1 MLLIRNIYKYHNSII
16 ILRGIN
22 MNAIEIT
29 IISIVLMIGLG
40 YFLKRID
47 FLSEKDIDPLNKIV
61 MYILMPCMI
70 FSALYSADM
79 SLLPTLGILPF
90 VILTASIGSGVIAYI
105 ILKRLHYDD
114 KKIWSVLVTVMIA
127 NTAFMGYPVNL
138 GVYGHPGF
146 LRAIFCDLATT
157 CMFLLLSF
165 VLVLKF
171 GGTVKRAF
179 REILLFPPLWAV
191 VLGISFNLLN
201 IPIGPV
207 LDKTVNYLA
216 DGAIPLIMISLGLS
230 IELGGLARS
239 KAMVIFTSIIKLG
252 VFPLIALIVVSLLG
266 LTGLQHDVGII
277 EAAMPSGMLSLL
289 LAITYKLDYE
299 LTSDCILI
307 NTVISLITLPIIMT
321 FL

>member
-1 MLLIRNIYKYHNSII
+1 
-16 ILRGIN
+16 

-216 DGAIPLIMISLGLS
+216 DGSIPLIMISLGLS

>member
-1 MLLIRNIYKYHNSII
+1 
-16 ILRGIN
+16 

-79 SLLPTLGILPF
+79 GLLPTLGILPF

-201 IPIGPV
+201 IPIGSV

>member
-1 MLLIRNIYKYHNSII
+1 
-16 ILRGIN
+16 

-90 VILTASIGSGVIAYI
+90 VILTASIGSGVISYI
-105 ILKRLHYDD
+105 VLKRLHYDD

-239 KAMVIFTSIIKLG
+239 KAMVIFTSIVKLG

-299 LTSDCILI
+299 LNSDCILI

-321 FL
+321 LL

>member
-1 MLLIRNIYKYHNSII
+1 
-16 ILRGIN
+16 

-90 VILTASIGSGVIAYI
+90 VILTASIGSGVISYI
-105 ILKRLHYDD
+105 VLKRLHYDD

-201 IPIGPV
+201 IPIGSV

-239 KAMVIFTSIIKLG
+239 KAMVIFTSIVKLG

-321 FL
+321 LL

>member
-1 MLLIRNIYKYHNSII
+1 
-16 ILRGIN
+16 

-90 VILTASIGSGVIAYI
+90 VILTASIGSGVISYI
-105 ILKRLHYDD
+105 VLKRLHCDD

-239 KAMVIFTSIIKLG
+239 KAMVIFTSIVKLG

-321 FL
+321 LL

>member
-1 MLLIRNIYKYHNSII
+1 
-16 ILRGIN
+16 

-90 VILTASIGSGVIAYI
+90 VILTASIGSGVISYI
-105 ILKRLHYDD
+105 VLKRLHYDD

-239 KAMVIFTSIIKLG
+239 KAMVIFTSIVKLG

-307 NTVISLITLPIIMT
+307 NTVISLIKLPIIMT
-321 FL
+321 LL

>member
-1 MLLIRNIYKYHNSII
+1 
-16 ILRGIN
+16 

-90 VILTASIGSGVIAYI
+90 VILTASIGSGVISYI
-105 ILKRLHYDD
+105 VLKRLHYDD

-239 KAMVIFTSIIKLG
+239 KAMVIFTSIVKLG

-321 FL
+321 LLSVSYTHLTLPTT

>member
-1 MLLIRNIYKYHNSII
+1 
-16 ILRGIN
+16 

-79 SLLPTLGILPF
+79 SLLPTLRILPF
-90 VILTASIGSGVIAYI
+90 VILTASIGSGVISYI
-105 ILKRLHYDD
+105 VLKRLHYDD

-239 KAMVIFTSIIKLG
+239 KAMVIFTSIVKLG

-307 NTVISLITLPIIMT
+307 NTVISLITLTIIMT
-321 FL
+321 LL

>member
-1 MLLIRNIYKYHNSII
+1 
-16 ILRGIN
+16 

-29 IISIVLMIGLG
+29 IISIVLMISLG

-90 VILTASIGSGVIAYI
+90 VILTASIGSGVISYI
-105 ILKRLHYDD
+105 VLKRLHYDD

-239 KAMVIFTSIIKLG
+239 KAMVIFTSIVKLG
-252 VFPLIALIVVSLLG
+252 VFPLIALVVVSLLG

-321 FL
+321 LL

>member
-1 MLLIRNIYKYHNSII
+1 
-16 ILRGIN
+16 

-47 FLSEKDIDPLNKIV
+47 FLSEMDIDPLNKIV

-201 IPIGPV
+201 IPIGSV